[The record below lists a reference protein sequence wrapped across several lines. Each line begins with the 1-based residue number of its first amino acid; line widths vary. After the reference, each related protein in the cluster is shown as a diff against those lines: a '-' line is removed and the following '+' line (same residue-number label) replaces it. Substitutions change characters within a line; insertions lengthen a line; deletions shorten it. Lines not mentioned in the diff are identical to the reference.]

1 MELSPLYYFKITAE
15 TGNVTRAAEILNVS
29 QPALSR
35 AMTRLESSLGVALFD
50 RQKGRI
56 SLSETGKNFYT
67 FIAKAFEQIEAAEN
81 YIARE
86 REGFDAAVKIATT
99 SSELLSTMTV
109 DFYSRGPQSDVKIQ
123 QLTLAQDEIVQ
134 RIIENKLDFAIT
146 TEPVDDRELSMSLLL
161 TEEIFLLISRQHPLA
176 EFDGE
181 EVSLSDLKNERF
193 LINESVLSS
202 AAVTRYCLAAG
213 FEPDIFISCNEN
225 EVLKNALHMNSG
237 VSMAP
242 ASKLAIQFGQP
253 RENLA
258 VVRFK
263 GRTLQREIYFLSRKD
278 KVFHS
283 NSQRFASHTKGYFRK
298 LGDMINNYPIGYFE
312 QSMH

>member
-35 AMTRLESSLGVALFD
+35 AMTRLESSLGVALFI

-81 YIARE
+81 YIAQE
-86 REGFDAAVKIATT
+86 REGSDSVVRIATT
-99 SSELLSTMTV
+99 ASELLSTMTV

-123 QLTLAQDEIVQ
+123 QLTLAQNEIIH
-134 RIIENKLDFAIT
+134 RLKENKLDFAIT
-146 TEPVDDRELSMSLLL
+146 TEAVDDRELTMSLLL
-161 TEEIFLLISRQHPLA
+161 TEEVFLVISRDHPLA
-176 EFDGE
+176 GYDGA
-181 EVSLSDLKNERF
+181 EVSLGELRNERF

-202 AAVTRYCLAAG
+202 DAVTEFCRSEG

-225 EVLKNALHMNSG
+225 EVLKDALHMNTG

-242 ASKLAIQFGQP
+242 ASKLALQFGEP
-253 RENLA
+253 EEKLA
-258 VVRFK
+258 VVRFR
-263 GRTLQREIYFLSRKD
+263 GHPLQRKVYFITRKD
-278 KVFHS
+278 KVFLS
-283 NSQRFASHTKGYFRK
+283 NSRRFASHTKGYFRK

-312 QSMH
+312 KGMH